1 MDGKVDAGLLIFI
14 NIILELSL
22 AQLIEGDDDEG
33 NKDVDEKEREDNK
46 EHNVEDALLC
56 PKPRNWS
63 LILICGGHGVL
74 EDGDP
79 ALAGLDSEECE
90 HGDEAVV
97 VVEVPPLPPPDLLH
111 WGTLAVHVDKV
122 RPSERDIKTLR
133 QFSVTFT
140 YWQSSALF
148 LLSSLQ

>member
-1 MDGKVDAGLLIFI
+1 M
-14 NIILELSL
+14 
-22 AQLIEGDDDEG
+22 
-33 NKDVDEKEREDNK
+33 
-46 EHNVEDALLC
+46 
-56 PKPRNWS
+56 
-63 LILICGGHGVL
+63 

-79 ALAGLDSEECE
+79 ALTGLDSEECE